1 MSSNMYFKK
10 VDQKHISAKE
20 NIVHMLLDSF
30 INQDRRDFGYFSI
43 DIQHFIAHTLGPR
56 QYYTGSFA
64 EGLHNFDDQDY
75 MLEDPYFIVYDSDSE
90 CIKIHNTFH
99 FDPTKNSAEFSN
111 DFDLTKE
118 TLKGMLMIENDKCMP
133 GFAHLVLVKD
143 PLYFR
148 SPPEDIYT
156 VYEGVKYLDA
166 YKFIKTRLGSKITR
180 WEKHGPAIRIPGGPK
195 DDDVFCLRCAD
206 DLKCTEQ
213 FRCLV
218 PNLSKEEIVF
228 HFVATSHPK
237 SQNPHIEFRWSFSI
251 IESNLIRKFGM
262 KEFQLYFL
270 CKEVVKTKF
279 VKKRGDKKGLCSYF
293 VKTIIFF
300 MREKYA
306 KEFQTQSVTCLFELF
321 LCELESSLTQNFLP
335 NYFVR
340 ENNMYCEL
348 SDELMKENIDVIHKI
363 KKDIFLAI
371 LNCKIFLEHEGP
383 RMLLS
388 VYEAA
393 KSNKN
398 TCEEELL
405 EEIIKEK
412 QFLQGAKKH
421 ELIDYIFQGQITI
434 NDVVNVESYNNI
446 WIAFQD
452 ILSGCTSPTQSVTTF
467 YLSVYVELEKL
478 FEEKHYKVETI
489 ESFRFYYG
497 RYLALHLL
505 SIAPKD
511 FCGPNKKYHSLI
523 KKLIKGTSTIPTLLP
538 YDISSG
544 HLTEAL
550 YQYLC
555 KNKMEAFLLLMK
567 CLEFNSMRISFFLT
581 ARSPDYDRS
590 ILSNDK
596 FLHKYLKS
604 ISYFGDIYIG
614 SDILCMYL
622 LLRITKQKRF
632 LEDIKCYEEKGIMIG
647 NEPLFISQVK
657 QLENLFHN

>member
-1 MSSNMYFKK
+1 MYLNK

-30 INQDRRDFGYFSI
+30 INQDRRDFGYLSI
-43 DIQHFIAHTLGPR
+43 DIQHFIAHTLEHR
-56 QYYTGSFA
+56 NYYTGSFA
-64 EGLHNFDDQDY
+64 EGLHNFDDHDY
-75 MLEDPYFIVYDSDSE
+75 MLEEPFFIVYDSDSE
-90 CIKIHNTFH
+90 CIKTYKSFH
-99 FDPTKNSAEFSN
+99 FNPGKNSAEFN
-111 DFDLTKE
+111 RDINFTME
-118 TLKGMLMIENDKCMP
+118 TLKGMVMIENDKCMP
-133 GFAHLVLVKD
+133 GFSHLVLVKE
-143 PLYFR
+143 PLYYP
-148 SPPEDIYT
+148 SPLEDIYT
-156 VYEGVKYLDA
+156 VCEGVKYLDA
-166 YKFIKTRLGSKITR
+166 YKFIKTRLGSQLTR
-180 WEKHGPAIRIPGGPK
+180 LEKHGPAIRFSGGPK
-195 DDDVFCLRCAD
+195 DDDVLCLRCAD

-213 FRCLV
+213 FRRLV

-251 IESNLIRKFGM
+251 IESNLIRKFGL

-306 KEFQTQSVTCLFELF
+306 KEFETQSVNSLFELF
-321 LCELESSLTQNFLP
+321 LCELESSLTQKLLP

-340 ENNMYCEL
+340 ESNMYCGL
-348 SDELMKENIDVIHKI
+348 SDELIKENIDVIHKI
-363 KKDIFLAI
+363 KKDIFLTI

-383 RMLLS
+383 MMLLS
-388 VYEAA
+388 VYKAA

-398 TCEEELL
+398 KSEEEKLL
-405 EEIIKEK
+405 QKIIKEK
-412 QFLQGAKKH
+412 QFLQGARKH
-421 ELIDYIFQGQITI
+421 LVIDYIFRGQLTI

-446 WIAFQD
+446 WISFQD
-452 ILSGCTSPTQSVTTF
+452 MLSECTSPTQSVTTF
-467 YLSVYVELEKL
+467 YLSVYAGLEKL

-497 RYLALHLL
+497 RYLALYLM

-511 FCGPNKKYHSLI
+511 FLGPNEKYHSLI
-523 KKLIKGTSTIPTLLP
+523 KKLIKETNTIPTLLP

-544 HLTEAL
+544 HLTNAL

-555 KNKMEAFLLLMK
+555 KNKMQALLLLMK

-596 FLHKYLKS
+596 FLHKYLKT
-604 ISYFGDIYIG
+604 ISDFGDIYIG
-614 SDILCMYL
+614 SDILRMYL

-632 LEDIKCYEEKGIMIG
+632 LEEIKCYEEKKIMIG

-657 QLENLFHN
+657 QLENLFHD